1 MTRRA
6 DECKSRAEAWFN
18 ELRDRICA
26 VLGEALRQ
34 TNGFPG
40 GER

>member
-1 MTRRA
+1 MTRRT
-6 DECKSRAEAWFN
+6 DERNLRAEAWFD
-18 ELRDRICA
+18 ERREQICA